1 MVTLA
6 TGFFDGV
13 HLGHQAILEG
23 ADAALTFLEHPL
35 TVLAPEKAPRLLM
48 SFEERIRAIARPV
61 TVLNFTSELAG
72 TSAADFAERYLKGF
86 KVRCGQNWRFGK
98 GGEGCPEWLKAH
110 GYEVEVVK
118 EVEYKGEAI
127 SSSRIRAALER
138 GEMEEVA
145 AMLARPYSVGGAVAA
160 GKGEGRNIGYPTL
173 NLEPAREI
181 NLREGVYSAIVNY
194 GKAPTF
200 GERAWKRP
208 VLEAHLVKFLRE
220 ERKFSSPEEL
230 KAQIAADLERC
241 GAVQSPK
248 TI

>member
-1 MVTLA
+1 MTLA

-13 HLGHQAILEG
+13 HLGHQVILEG

-35 TVLAPEKAPRLLM
+35 KVLAPEKAPRLLM

-61 TVLNFTSELAG
+61 TVLNFTRELAE
-72 TSAADFAERYLKGF
+72 TSAADFAARYLKGV
-86 KVRCGQNWRFGK
+86 KVRCGRNWRFGK
-98 GGEGCPEWLKAH
+98 GGEGCPEWLKAN
-110 GYEVEVVK
+110 GYEVEVVP
-118 EVEYKGEAI
+118 EVEYQGEAI

-138 GEMEEVA
+138 GEMEAAA
-145 AMLARPYSVGGAVAA
+145 AMLGRPYSVSGAVAA
-160 GKGEGRNIGYPTL
+160 GKGEGRNLGFPTL
-173 NLEPAREI
+173 NLDSGRDL

-220 ERKFSSPEEL
+220 ERKFSSPDEL
-230 KAQIAADLERC
+230 KAQITADLRNGLA
-241 GAVQSPK
+241 GADAL
-248 TI
+248 